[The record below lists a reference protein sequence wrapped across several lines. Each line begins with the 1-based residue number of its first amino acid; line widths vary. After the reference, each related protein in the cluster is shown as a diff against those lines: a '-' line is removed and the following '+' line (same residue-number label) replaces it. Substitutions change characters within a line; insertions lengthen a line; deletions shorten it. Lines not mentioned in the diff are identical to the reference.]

1 MSESLTSGFLAELQR
16 RNVIRMAG
24 LYLVGA
30 WLAVQVAETLLP
42 IFDTPDWVLKALV
55 VLLALAFLPT
65 LVFSWLYELT
75 PEGLKRDA
83 EVTPAQSIAA
93 QTGRR
98 MDRVLIVVLALAVA
112 WFAFDKYGPVAGDE
126 AASPVAQGP
135 GSTAPTTAAAA
146 SNGPAP
152 ESGAAPVAATSGS
165 VAVLPFVALSS
176 GPDDGY
182 FADGLSEEIIN
193 SLTSLPDLLVTART
207 SAFHFK
213 GKDTPIPE
221 IARIL
226 GVEHVLEGSVRRAG
240 DQVRITAQLIRAND
254 GFHLWSQTYDRSL
267 SDVFAAQADIA
278 ENVASTLGVLLDER
292 KRKLM
297 ADAGVGDVEAFL
309 SYTRGHELYERAHG
323 DEPTIPTLM
332 RANREYEAAIARK
345 PDFAQAHLEH
355 SDLYGHVLM
364 DELGSGDAGVASVTG
379 LAADDA
385 RHRLAEDLSAAVRHE
400 KDPGG
405 RIHVQAVQTLLSE
418 DWTGLDERL
427 DLALSSGLACRQW
440 LWAGA
445 MAIAFGREEVYL
457 KRASDRIR
465 CNPLDVLF
473 WNTVVQAEI
482 QLGRPEAALATIER
496 AKAVLGTRPQLN
508 ELNVTALIAL
518 GRTDALRIEMASLPA
533 EPVTLTHVKAA
544 AAGGDRDAA
553 RKVLA
558 AFVATAPGYD
568 RRLAAIALVEG
579 RDAANALAAKIDTAP
594 LGAATLMR
602 ATSVCT
608 CGAPFDIAVT
618 PRFAQRVAEAK
629 FPWPPRSP
637 IAWPLKDW

>member
-1 MSESLTSGFLAELQR
+1 MSLLAELQR

-30 WLAVQVAETLLP
+30 WLVVQVAETLLP
-42 IFDTPDWVLKALV
+42 IFGTPAWVLKSVV
-55 VLLALAFLPT
+55 VLLAIGFLPA

-83 EVTPAQSIAA
+83 EVAHGHSIAA

-98 MDRVLIVVLALAVA
+98 MDRVLIAVLALAVG
-112 WFAFDKYGPVAGDE
+112 WFAFDKYGPRAGGEGADP
-126 AASPVAQGP
+126 AATAPAQSAPEQPVASANSETDALADTAAQA
-135 GSTAPTTAAAA
+135 SAAPT
-146 SNGPAP
+146 
-152 ESGAAPVAATSGS
+152 ATGS

-193 SLTSLPDLLVTART
+193 ALTSLPDLLVTART

-221 IARIL
+221 IARVL

-240 DQVRITAQLIRAND
+240 DQVRITAQLIRAAD

-267 SDVFAAQADIA
+267 SDVFAAQTDIA

-309 SYTRGHELYERAHG
+309 PYTRGHELYERAHG

-332 RANREYEAAIARK
+332 RANREFEAAIARK
-345 PDFAQAHLEH
+345 PDFAQAWIEH

-364 DELGSGDAGVASVTG
+364 DELGAGDAAATSVTG
-379 LAADDA
+379 LSVEDA
-385 RHRLAEDLSAAVRHE
+385 RRRLVEDLAAAVRYE
-400 KDPGG
+400 KDHGG
-405 RIHVQAVQTLLSE
+405 RLHVQSVQALLSE

-427 DLALSSGLACRQW
+427 DQALASGLACRQW

-445 MAIAFGREEVYL
+445 LAVAFGREEVYL

-473 WNTVVQAEI
+473 WNTAVQAEI

-496 AKAVLGTRPQLN
+496 AKALLGARPQLN

-518 GRTDALRIEMASLPA
+518 GRTDALRMELASIPA

-544 AAGGDRDAA
+544 AAGGDHDAA
-553 RKVLA
+553 RRVLA
-558 AFVATAPGYD
+558 AFVATTPGYD

-579 RDAANALAAKIDTAP
+579 RDAANALAAKIDTTP

-602 ATSVCT
+602 STAVCT

-629 FPWPPRSP
+629 FPWPPSSP

>member
-1 MSESLTSGFLAELQR
+1 MSLLAELQR

-42 IFDTPDWVLKALV
+42 IFGTPDWVLKALV
-55 VLLALAFLPT
+55 VLLAIAFLPA

-83 EVTPAQSIAA
+83 DVTPAQSIAA

-112 WFAFDKYGPVAGDE
+112 WFAFDKYGPVAGEE
-126 AASPVAQGP
+126 AANPAAKGP
-135 GSTAPTTAAAA
+135 GSIAATTAAAG
-146 SNGPAP
+146 SNIPAP
-152 ESGAAPVAATSGS
+152 DNGTAPLSAASGS

-240 DQVRITAQLIRAND
+240 DQVRITAQLIRASD

-267 SDVFAAQADIA
+267 SDVFAAQTDIA

-309 SYTRGHELYERAHG
+309 PFTRGHELYERAHG
-323 DEPTIPTLM
+323 DEPTIPTLV
-332 RANREYEAAIARK
+332 RANREFEAAIAHK

-364 DELGSGDAGVASVTG
+364 DELGPRDATATSVTG
-379 LAADDA
+379 LSAAEA
-385 RHRLAEDLSAAVRHE
+385 HRRLAADLSAAVRYE
-400 KDPGG
+400 KDAGA
-405 RIHVQAVQTLLSE
+405 RLIAQTVQTVLSD

-427 DLALSSGLACRQW
+427 DLALASGLACRQW
-440 LWAGA
+440 LWVGA
-445 MAIAFGREEVYL
+445 LANAFGRAGVYL
-457 KRASDRIR
+457 GRAADRIR
-465 CNPLDVLF
+465 CNPLDALF
-473 WNTVVQAEI
+473 WITAAQAEI
-482 QLGRPEAALATIER
+482 QLGRPDAALATIER
-496 AKAVLGTRPQLN
+496 AKAVLGVRPQLT
-508 ELNVTALIAL
+508 ELNMTALIAL
-518 GRTDALRIEMASLPA
+518 GRTDDLRMEFASIPA
-533 EPVTLTHVKAA
+533 EPVTLVHVKVA

-553 RKVLA
+553 RKVVSAFIA
-558 AFVATAPGYD
+558 AAPGYD

-579 RDAANALAAKIDTAP
+579 RDAANALAAKIDASP
-594 LGAATLMR
+594 LGPATLMR
-602 ATSVCT
+602 AASVCT

-618 PRFAQRVAEAK
+618 PRFAQRLKEAR
-629 FPWPPRSP
+629 FPWPPSSP
-637 IAWPLKDW
+637 VAWPLKDW